1 MNSDNNEL
9 SAGCVGVLECLSVL
23 VCVCEGVGFLSG
35 RKVVV
40 GVCPKLES
48 LNQGGDSGRVLG
60 YVVVISPLQDI
71 S

>member
-1 MNSDNNEL
+1 MNYQL
-9 SAGCVGVLECLSVL
+9 GVLVCLSVCPCL
-23 VCVCEGVGFLSG
+23 CVCEGVGFLSG

-60 YVVVISPLQDI
+60 YVVVISPQQDI